1 MLSALIL
8 DFGGVL
14 ARAQDPAAIRR
25 LAGLAKLPKE
35 EFVRRYWQHRA
46 AYDDGLPARDY
57 WSRVLERECEPA
69 LVQDLIRAD
78 IDSWTVYRDALWNIA
93 AEFRARGGRTAM
105 LSNGVPEIVD
115 VIRRHRELDDFF
127 DAVII
132 SYEVGCSKPD
142 PRIYRICLEKLGV
155 DAPLALFVDDFPANI
170 DAAEGLGLQTFL
182 FKGDEDLPALRA
194 RLGL

>member
-1 MLSALIL
+1 MPSALIL

-14 ARAQDPAAIRR
+14 ARAQDPASLRR
-25 LAGLAKLPKE
+25 LARLAKLSND
-35 EFVRRYWQHRA
+35 EFVRRYRQHRA
-46 AYDDGLPARDY
+46 AYDDGLPAQDY
-57 WSRVLERECEPA
+57 WARVIARECEPA
-69 LVQDLIRAD
+69 LLQDLIRAD
-78 IDSWTVYRDALWNIA
+78 IDSWTVYRDGMWNLA

-127 DAVII
+127 DAVVI
-132 SYEVGCSKPD
+132 SFEVGCSKPD

-155 DAPLALFVDDFPANI
+155 DAPDALFVDDLPANL
-170 DAAEGLGLQTFL
+170 DAAAGLGLQTFL

-194 RLGL
+194 QVLP